1 MTEDTI
7 ESIRMNCV
15 KFMLVTAQE
24 IEDRFPESR
33 FIMENFSFL
42 NPRNRVIRS
51 VDIGELAR
59 RFSSPNTAEVSRD
72 TYMMKMLM
80 TACITVKEI

>member
-1 MTEDTI
+1 
-7 ESIRMNCV
+7 
-15 KFMLVTAQE
+15 
-24 IEDRFPESR
+24 
-33 FIMENFSFL
+33 MENFSFL